1 MIGISPRKERIDLSP
16 AKRIAFL
23 AGAVGTPG
31 LALSVIAGVH
41 EISTPSA
48 WKVLGGLPRV
58 GLNASI
64 PALHKA
70 YFAKASGAQATDI
83 PFIRALFDG
92 VNATV
97 SGLGR
102 IVGLPDKDLE
112 FADIKLIR
120 DLATI
125 TGRADRDGL
134 YLREALIG
142 PQLQLDSLVRQIH
155 ALRNQGA
162 AA

>member
-1 MIGISPRKERIDLSP
+1 MNAISTRKERVDLSL

-23 AGAVGTPG
+23 AGAIGTPG

-41 EISTPSA
+41 EISTPTA

-58 GLNASI
+58 GLHPSI
-64 PALHKA
+64 PELRKV
-70 YFAKASGAQATDI
+70 YFAKASGAQATDAM
-83 PFIRALFDG
+83 FLRALFEG
-92 VNATV
+92 ING
-97 SGLGR
+97 SIRGLAQ
-102 IVGLPDKDLE
+102 IVRQPEKDLS
-112 FADIKLIR
+112 FADIKLVRGI
-120 DLATI
+120 AAV
-125 TGRADRDGL
+125 TGRSDPEGL
-134 YLREALIG
+134 HLREALVG

>member
-1 MIGISPRKERIDLSP
+1 MIGISPRKERVDLSA
-16 AKRIAFL
+16 AKRVAFL

-31 LALSVIAGVH
+31 LALSVVAGAH

-48 WKVLGGLPRV
+48 WKVLGGIPRV

-64 PALHKA
+64 PALHAA
-70 YFAKASGAQATDI
+70 YFAKASGDQATDI
-83 PFIRALFDG
+83 AFIRALFDG

-112 FADIKLIR
+112 FADVKLIR
-120 DLATI
+120 GLAKI
-125 TGRADRDGL
+125 TGRADREGL
-134 YLREALIG
+134 VLREALIG
-142 PQLQLDSLVRQIH
+142 PQLQLDSLVRQVL
-155 ALRNQGA
+155 ALRNQKA

>member
-1 MIGISPRKERIDLSP
+1 MIGISPRKERAELSP
-16 AKRIAFL
+16 AKRVAFL

-64 PALHKA
+64 PALHKTYHA
-70 YFAKASGAQATDI
+70 RASGALATDAT
-83 PFIRALFDG
+83 FLRALFGG
-92 VNATV
+92 VNATI
-97 SGLGR
+97 SGLAR
-102 IVGLPDKDLE
+102 IARMPEKDLE
-112 FADIKLIR
+112 FADVVLIR
-120 DLATI
+120 TLAAI
-125 TGRADRDGL
+125 TGRGDPEGL
-134 YLREALIG
+134 ALREALIG